1 MYNNLDSN
9 MKELKNL
16 GFLNG
21 FNIKENNKK
30 LITENIKFE
39 QTYVINDNV
48 IQDHVYIYLYD
59 LIDANSASNFS
70 RKNKIRLS
78 KKSSKKYRKK

>member
-16 GFLNG
+16 GFLYG

-39 QTYVINDNV
+39 QTYLINENM
-48 IQDHVYIYLYD
+48 
-59 LIDANSASNFS
+59 N
-70 RKNKIRLS
+70 LS
-78 KKSSKKYRKK
+78 HF

>member
-16 GFLNG
+16 GFLYG

-39 QTYVINDNV
+39 QTYLINENIIEDS
-48 IQDHVYIYLYD
+48 IFMKFYD
-59 LIDANSASNFS
+59 LIDANTAKKLS
-70 RKNKIRLS
+70 RKNKIKLN
-78 KKSSKKYRKK
+78 KKSRKK